1 MVSVEY
7 CTRCAN
13 EHSSI
18 HPNVRRISI
27 DMTDD
32 VVLTIGTVR
41 IIKIAKIGA
50 KFSLSQTIHTDEYYI
65 YRQ

>member
-1 MVSVEY
+1 
-7 CTRCAN
+7 
-13 EHSSI
+13 
-18 HPNVRRISI
+18 
-27 DMTDD
+27 MTDD